1 MPPGEHLYPTGE
13 HVVTNSTALHSAA
26 MHGNTDILD
35 YILQNV
41 DPGMITAIDPN
52 NAGVFHYTAYS
63 LRGKDTSLVSGLIR
77 TLATAW
83 GRVNPEGWF
92 TRDCLGNTPPLAA
105 IKEHNFAVAREL
117 LKYPAVSA
125 EELPEALIKALH
137 VQDPDHREES
147 LEKQEYIEFFQALVD
162 AIVEQ
167 YGTLDAPEYPG
178 GIPPLHVACTRARVD
193 ATSMLLKAGADVA
206 KVAGAR
212 EYECIP
218 LCTFLRNIVPP
229 QIGWTEGLSSEDESQ
244 ITFECQE

>member
-92 TRDCLGNTPPLAA
+92 TRDCLGNTPLLAA

-147 LEKQEYIEFFQALVD
+147 LEKRNTSSFSRPLSTRSWNSMGHWMRLNIPAVYPHSTSLVQERVS
-162 AIVEQ
+162 
-167 YGTLDAPEYPG
+167 T
-178 GIPPLHVACTRARVD
+178 PPRCYSRQVQMWRR
-193 ATSMLLKAGADVA
+193 
-206 KVAGAR
+206 
-212 EYECIP
+212 
-218 LCTFLRNIVPP
+218 
-229 QIGWTEGLSSEDESQ
+229 
-244 ITFECQE
+244 